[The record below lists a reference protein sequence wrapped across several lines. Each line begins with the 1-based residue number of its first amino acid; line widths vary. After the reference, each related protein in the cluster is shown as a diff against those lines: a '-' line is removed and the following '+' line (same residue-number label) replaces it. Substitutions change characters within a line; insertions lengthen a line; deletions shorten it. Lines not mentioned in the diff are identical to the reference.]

1 VRNADRVHPEWQGV
15 VTGDSV
21 FATPRDYLGTGRR
34 FGWRVQYAEPYR
46 VLILEDWGAF
56 VLEPVD
62 SATTRLIVRTRGSG
76 HDDVAAFALSPLG
89 LMVMEPAHFIME
101 RRMLLTIRD
110 RVESARRA
118 DGTGG

>member
-1 VRNADRVHPEWQGV
+1 M